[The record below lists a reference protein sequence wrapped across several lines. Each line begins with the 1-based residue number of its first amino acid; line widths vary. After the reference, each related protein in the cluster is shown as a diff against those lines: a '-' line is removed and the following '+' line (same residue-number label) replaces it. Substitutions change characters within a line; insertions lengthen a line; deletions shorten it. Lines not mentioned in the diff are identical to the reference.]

1 MTFNIPIFVEER
13 SNGANRSP
21 TFIVRP
27 LFEIEPTQRAEKLS
41 RALARLSNDLQ
52 NLLQQLGQEPRH
64 EELAQW
70 TFQPPLEEATLDL
83 RLELDSGSQ
92 RHRFF
97 LVGYP
102 ALGRKLWFTPTLP
115 ALRFEVLPGQDLA
128 ERAAEVLTR
137 QFRQLERTEFLD
149 VTDHVLVGKG
159 RLTVLPV
166 TIQPAALA
174 SKAAKPARA
183 LLFGDEEEI
192 DGERELRRVGR
203 SLQALYPDDLQ
214 RAVGMVRELDELAHL
229 LSAADRR
236 PVVLVGPRKVGK
248 TTLLHELTW
257 QTVARKKERYAGGH
271 ELWLISPMRLIS
283 GMSHLGE
290 WESRVTAI
298 LDHASRKDRVLYFD
312 DLLGLF
318 SAGQSNA
325 SDLSVAH
332 VLKPALAR
340 RGVRV
345 IAEATSE
352 AWRLLR
358 ERDRGFADL
367 FHVIPL
373 AEPPEADTLRVL
385 IDVVRRLE
393 AEHRCQFELEVV
405 PAAYE
410 LHRRHAGDSAF
421 PGKAAGFLSRLAL
434 RHTGARITR
443 EMVLDEFQ
451 RISGLKTAL
460 IDDRLPLDR
469 AALVGQLRTQV
480 LGQEPVLNAFADI
493 LVVLKARLND
503 PRRPLGTLLLLG
515 PTGVGKTESAKALAR
530 LLFGS
535 DERLLR
541 LDMNEFI
548 DGASAARLT
557 GTPQD
562 PEGLL
567 TSAIR
572 RQPFSVVLLDEFEK
586 AAPEVSDLL
595 LAVLDEG
602 RLTDSLGRVA
612 DFTQSVILLTSNLGA
627 REARS
632 HLGFRAGAHAIDE
645 DAAYLRAAEQFF
657 RPEFFNR
664 LDRVIPFR
672 SLDRTQLEGIARR
685 LIGQVLSREG
695 LRRRRCL
702 LHTSAA
708 AFDRLVNLGYHP
720 QLGARALKRVVERE
734 LTQPLAARLAGA
746 TDSVPMVAVL
756 DATGSGFEL
765 RTRTVELMPQEVD
778 WLAAVTALTAG
789 AAPCP
794 TTVIDAIH
802 EAIDRIGLH
811 LESEAPSGPIELGSI
826 PRAHARYFLC
836 RERIAR
842 MEEWLEA
849 LEEEPERRR
858 SKPTIHRR
866 PTSKSSKVIP
876 HSAGSS
882 RSILARQRAAASLAA
897 DLADLA
903 DRDPLKEDRT
913 VSPLLEVT
921 RALAILEAMASGRP
935 DHQVAIARWRS
946 IDGCAT
952 PCVATLASLLCGRLA
967 SMAGITVE
975 ESPPLPR
982 GSREDRMQLIQ
993 GINLMRLLPAGAHLV
1008 MVEQADASIG
1018 FVRFEIAFVGSVAE
1032 GRLLTAQLQR
1042 ESHRFDL
1049 DSLGPVMFR
1058 GTDSPGEGAECISQL
1073 VDLRSRATLRTWPA
1087 FAEGGASLFLSGLA
1101 LPGNV
1106 RDALA
1111 AALATQAVAATREA
1125 P

>member
-13 SNGANRSP
+13 SNGANRPP

-27 LFEIEPTQRAEKLS
+27 LFEVEPSQRAEKLS

-52 NLLQQLGQEPRH
+52 NLLLQLGQEPRH
-64 EELAQW
+64 EDLARW
-70 TFQPPLEEATLDL
+70 TFQPTLEEATLDL

-97 LVGYP
+97 LVGYA

-128 ERAAEVLTR
+128 ERATEVLTR

-149 VTDHVLVGKG
+149 VTEHVLVGKG
-159 RLTVLPV
+159 RLTVLPL
-166 TIQPAALA
+166 TIQPEALA
-174 SKAAKPARA
+174 RKATKPTLA
-183 LLFGDEEEI
+183 LLFGEEEKI

-203 SLQALYPDDLQ
+203 SLHSLYPDDLQ
-214 RAVGMVRELDELAHL
+214 RAVGMTRELEELAHL
-229 LSAADRR
+229 LAATDRR

-257 QTVARKKERYAGGH
+257 QTMARKKERYAGGR
-271 ELWLISPMRLIS
+271 EIWLISPMRLIS

-332 VLKPALAR
+332 VLKPALSR

-345 IAEATSE
+345 IAEATPE

-373 AEPPEADTLRVL
+373 AEPAEADTLRVL
-385 IDVVRRLE
+385 VDVIRRLE
-393 AEHRCQFELEVV
+393 AEHRCRFDLEVV
-405 PAAYE
+405 PATYE
-410 LHRRHAGDSAF
+410 LHRRHAGDAAF
-421 PGKAAGFLSRLAL
+421 PGKAAGFLGRLAL
-434 RHTGARITR
+434 RHTGSRITR
-443 EMVLDEFQ
+443 DIVLEEFQ

-480 LGQEPVLNAFADI
+480 LGQEPVLDAFADM
-493 LVVLKARLND
+493 LVALKARLND

-535 DERLLR
+535 DERLVR
-541 LDMNEFI
+541 LDMNEFV

-632 HLGFRAGAHAIDE
+632 NLGFRAGAHAVDE

-702 LHTSAA
+702 LHTSTA
-708 AFDRLVNLGYHP
+708 AFDRLVSLGHHP

-734 LTQPLAARLAGA
+734 LTQPLAARLAG
-746 TDSVPMVAVL
+746 TTVSVPMVALL

-765 RTRTVELMPQEVD
+765 RTRTVELMTREVD
-778 WLAAVTALTAG
+778 WLTAVTALATG
-789 AAPCP
+789 SSPCP

-802 EAIDRIGLH
+802 EALDRIRSH

-836 RERIAR
+836 RERMTR

-849 LEEEPERRR
+849 LEEEPDRRR
-858 SKPTIHRR
+858 AKPTIHRR
-866 PTSKSSKVIP
+866 PTSKSSKVVP

-882 RSILARQRAAASLAA
+882 RSILARQRAAASLEA
-897 DLADLA
+897 DLADLS
-903 DRDPLKEDRT
+903 DRDPLTENRA
-913 VSPLLEVT
+913 VSPLMEVT
-921 RALAILEAMASGRP
+921 RELAILEALAAGRP
-935 DHQVAIARWRS
+935 DHQVAIVSWRA
-946 IDGCAT
+946 IDRADKPYSDLLAT
-952 PCVATLASLLCGRLA
+952 LLCGRLA
-967 SMAGITVE
+967 NMAGIAVE
-975 ESPPLPR
+975 ELLPH
-982 GSREDRMQLIQ
+982 GSGEIRFQLIQ
-993 GINLMRLLPAGAHLV
+993 GINLMRLLPAGTHLV
-1008 MVEQADASIG
+1008 LLEQADSS
-1018 FVRFEIAFVGSVAE
+1018 IAFIRFDITWVDSAVSGRHLAAKLQKE
-1032 GRLLTAQLQR
+1032 GQG
-1042 ESHRFDL
+1042 FDL
-1049 DSLGPVMFR
+1049 DSLGPVMFQ
-1058 GTDSPGEGAECISQL
+1058 GSQL
-1073 VDLRSRATLRTWPA
+1073 RDDHGLEVIPNLSDLRSGATVASWPSA
-1087 FAEGGASLFLSGLA
+1087 AEGPASLFLAA
-1101 LPGNV
+1101 LPLPRNV
-1106 RDALA
+1106 ELSLANALA
-1111 AALATQAVAATREA
+1111 AQPDSTVRA
-1125 P
+1125 PS

>member
-13 SNGANRSP
+13 SNGANRPP

-27 LFEIEPTQRAEKLS
+27 LFAVEPTQRAEKLS

-52 NLLQQLGQEPRH
+52 NHLHQLGQEPRH
-64 EELAQW
+64 EELATW
-70 TFQPPLEEATLDL
+70 SFQPPFEETTLEL

-92 RHRFF
+92 KCRFF
-97 LVGYP
+97 FVGYA

-115 ALRFEVLPGQDLA
+115 NLRFELLPGQDLT
-128 ERAAEVLTR
+128 ERATEVLTR

-149 VTDHVLVGKG
+149 ITEHVLVGKG
-159 RLTVLPV
+159 RLTVLPLA
-166 TIQPAALA
+166 IQPAVLA
-174 SKAAKPARA
+174 RKAAKPTHA
-183 LLFGDEEEI
+183 LLFGDEEKI

-214 RAVGMVRELDELAHL
+214 RAVGLGRELDELAHL
-229 LSAADRR
+229 LAASDRR
-236 PVVLVGPRKVGK
+236 PVVLVGPRMVGK

-257 QTVARKKERYAGGH
+257 QTVARKKERYAGGR
-271 ELWLISPMRLIS
+271 ELWLVSPMRLIS
-283 GMSHLGE
+283 GMSQLGE

-325 SDLSVAH
+325 SDLSVAQ

-340 RGVRV
+340 RSVRV
-345 IAEATSE
+345 IAETTPE
-352 AWRLLR
+352 AWRVLR

-373 AEPPEADTLRVL
+373 AEPAEADTLRVL

-393 AEHRCQFELEVV
+393 AEHRCRFDLEVV
-405 PAAYE
+405 PTVYE

-434 RHTGARITR
+434 RHTGTR
-443 EMVLDEFQ
+443 VSREIVLEEFQ

-469 AALVGQLRTQV
+469 ASLVGQLRTQV
-480 LGQEPVLNAFADI
+480 LGQEPVLDAFADV
-493 LVVLKARLND
+493 LVALKARLND

-530 LLFGS
+530 LLFGT

-541 LDMNEFI
+541 LDMNEFV

-562 PEGLL
+562 PEGVL

-695 LRRRRCL
+695 LLRRRCL

-708 AFDRLVNLGYHP
+708 AFDRLVSLGHHP

-734 LTQPLAARLAGA
+734 LTQPLAARLANA
-746 TDSVPMVAVL
+746 IDSVPMVALL

-765 RTRTVELMPQEVD
+765 RTRTVDLMTREVEWPALIAGLTTGSVGCAPQ
-778 WLAAVTALTAG
+778 L
-789 AAPCP
+789 
-794 TTVIDAIH
+794 IDAIH
-802 EAIDRIGLH
+802 EAVDRIESH
-811 LESEAPSGPIELGSI
+811 LESEAPTGPMELGAI
-826 PRAHARYFLC
+826 PRTHARYFLC

-842 MEEWLEA
+842 IRQRLDA
-849 LEEEPERRR
+849 IEEEPERRR
-858 SKPTIHRR
+858 LRPTIHRR
-866 PTSKSSKVIP
+866 PTAKSSKVIP
-876 HSAGSS
+876 HSTGSS
-882 RSILARQRAAASLAA
+882 RSILARQRAAASLEA
-897 DLADLA
+897 DLADLV
-903 DRDPLKEDRT
+903 DREPLTEDRT
-913 VSPLLEVT
+913 ASPLLDVT
-921 RALAILEAMASGRP
+921 RELAILEAMAAGRP
-935 DHQVAIARWRS
+935 DEQVALACWRS
-946 IDGCAT
+946 IDGTDT
-952 PCVATLASLLCGRLA
+952 PYAGSLASLLCGRLA
-967 SMAGITVE
+967 SIAGITVE
-975 ESPPLPR
+975 QLPPSPNGHGHGR
-982 GSREDRMQLIQ
+982 WQLIQ
-993 GINLMRLLPAGAHLV
+993 GFHLLHLLPSGPHLA
-1008 MVEQADASIG
+1008 MLERADASISFIHFDIV
-1018 FVRFEIAFVGSVAE
+1018 FVESAAE
-1032 GRLLTAQLQR
+1032 GRRLALKLQQQR
-1042 ESHRFDL
+1042 HGLDL
-1049 DSLGPVMFR
+1049 NSLGPVMFR
-1058 GTDSPGEGAECISQL
+1058 GIEGLEDGVESIAAL
-1073 VDLRSRATLRTWPA
+1073 TDLRSAATLRTWPA
-1087 FAEGGASLFLSGLA
+1087 SPEGPASLFLSGLRLPRNVEIA
-1101 LPGNV
+1101 LTSLKPSG
-1106 RDALA
+1106 AG
-1111 AALATQAVAATREA
+1111 TREST
-1125 P
+1125 